1 MSDGGKF
8 ARYHLPPLVWAT
20 IIFIESSIPGHKF
33 PTTPLGTDKLVH
45 VAIFFILGWLSHR
58 AFTHQSSELVSK
70 MSLYLTQVVTILYGF
85 SDEFHQLF
93 VPGRTAN
100 MYDMAADA
108 LGGFLFIAVF
118 LAVRLLRK
126 NASQRTIS

>member
-1 MSDGGKF
+1 MSDGEKF

>member
-1 MSDGGKF
+1 LSDGGKF

-70 MSLYLTQVVTILYGF
+70 MSLYLTLVVTILYGF

-118 LAVRLLRK
+118 LAVQLLRK

>member
-1 MSDGGKF
+1 MSDGKKF
-8 ARYHLPPLVWAT
+8 VRYHLPPFVWAAV
-20 IIFIESSIPGHKF
+20 IYVESSIPGHAF
-33 PTTPLGTDKLVH
+33 PSTPPGTDKLVH
-45 VAIFFILGWLSHR
+45 ITIFFILGWLSHR

-93 VPGRTAN
+93 VPGRTAD

-108 LGGFLFIAVF
+108 VGGFLFVIVF
-118 LAVRLLRK
+118 LLSHYFPK
-126 NASQRTIS
+126 RTPKPPNL

>member
-1 MSDGGKF
+1 M
-8 ARYHLPPLVWAT
+8 RYQLPPLVWASLV
-20 IIFIESSIPGHKF
+20 FVESSIPGHAF
-33 PTTPLGTDKLVH
+33 PSTPFGTDKVVH

-58 AFTHQSSELVSK
+58 AFTHQSSELISK

-85 SDEFHQLF
+85 ADEFHQLF
-93 VPGRTAN
+93 VPGRSAD

-118 LAVRLLRK
+118 LAVKLFRK
-126 NASQRTIS
+126 NASRKTIS